1 MAPLATGP
9 TLFLARLLLLLV
21 GLMMAGSIVSLQL
34 PGTELIPD
42 RPSLVDFLAVGSIV
56 GVFAVVGLTIVARR
70 PGNPVGWLFLV
81 MSLSMASATASTEYV
96 DRVVISAWP
105 LPAPAL
111 AAWVSEWSWTV
122 GPMFALPLAIL
133 LFPDGRLPGRAG
145 RFGLLPI
152 LILPALAIVSTAVAP
167 GALETGGGRYD
178 NPFGTSGAVG
188 ALASAL
194 ADSTVLGLAS
204 FTLPCLSAL
213 AVTLLRMRHTGGAE
227 RQQLK
232 WLLFP
237 VAVFVAAIGIA
248 FVTQVP
254 WSWTLAL
261 LSFAGLPIAAGV
273 AILRYRL
280 YDIDLVIRRTL
291 IYGLVVAVLGVVYVA
306 LILALQALLTGATG
320 GGTIPVAVSTLA
332 AAALFGP
339 VRARVRALIDRRF
352 YRSRYD
358 AERTIEAFSRRLRDE
373 VELDA
378 VSSALVQMAG
388 QTVQPRS
395 AMLWVR
401 GRR

>member
-1 MAPLATGP
+1 
-9 TLFLARLLLLLV
+9 
-21 GLMMAGSIVSLQL
+21 
-34 PGTELIPD
+34 
-42 RPSLVDFLAVGSIV
+42 
-56 GVFAVVGLTIVARR
+56 
-70 PGNPVGWLFLV
+70 

-96 DRVVISAWP
+96 DRVVITAWP